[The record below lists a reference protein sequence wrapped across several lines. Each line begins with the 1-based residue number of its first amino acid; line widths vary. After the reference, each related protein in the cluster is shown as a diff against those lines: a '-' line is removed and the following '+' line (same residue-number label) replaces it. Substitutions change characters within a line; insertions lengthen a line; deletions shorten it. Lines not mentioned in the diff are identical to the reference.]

1 MLSVFTSTLVSVSLI
16 WIWCWLSITHDQSF
30 PTTGG
35 LENEIQIQILQCLR
49 MNFSN
54 TEESFVLSSLKEF
67 VKAWGSGNHAYFNL
81 ECKNGSACIQLS
93 FNLGH
98 PGETHHHG
106 PHQPHF
112 QTQHQKKSCGPAR
125 QKRNNERAKA
135 HQAKLAA
142 ASATLSTPS
151 LPSPPP
157 AASASPSRP
166 TSPAM
171 SVNIAAEPAVTIALS
186 PVSNVCSLP
195 PVVPTAC
202 VEETIPPPVLGKPG
216 TEVENDDREKDD
228 AIAINACGT
237 DSVPVYN
244 PSEVVPVFAIAAF
257 ENGSRRKVRAE
268 KSLNCRKTC
277 TFFLLK
283 FFPPHFFW
291 FIWKQRCYSND
302 RPLILKLVPN
312 DSVEIDK
319 ENQVECYS
327 SQD

>member
-1 MLSVFTSTLVSVSLI
+1 
-16 WIWCWLSITHDQSF
+16 
-30 PTTGG
+30 
-35 LENEIQIQILQCLR
+35 
-49 MNFSN
+49 MNFPN

-202 VEETIPPPVLGKPG
+202 VEETIPPTVLGKPG

-257 ENGSRRKVRAE
+257 ENCPDECLRDEYFDSLKRFLASEKHLAQNVTFAECSPPSRRCFRQGVFTHTMQVVLHVKVDRLWESPA
-268 KSLNCRKTC
+268 SYIRKHLGC
-277 TFFLLK
+277 
-283 FFPPHFFW
+283 PNNEW
-291 FIWKQRCYSND
+291 SKQNGTVV
-302 RPLILKLVPN
+302 KL
-312 DSVEIDK
+312 SRIH
-319 ENQVECYS
+319 Q
-327 SQD
+327 